1 MATTMQQSAAPA
13 NAATNPQL
21 KRIVYSKYRELL
33 GSYNDKAN
41 AIIETLP
48 AYMVREDRGF
58 HCEPNGVVTATV
70 TAAAPT
76 PATVASKTI
85 ISIPARSTTTTA
97 TPPSQH
103 ITATIAGTAA
113 PAAHTNGTAPPNCAA
128 AALLRQVAAAAAA
141 AAAAQGE
148 RVSELYGGSA
158 QRGYE
163 APACVQN
170 AMVTKDKKPFTYTPG
185 GIDLSQIKSE
195 RMAKRLARNAQA
207 EGATGASQQN
217 RPTQPQSPGSSGNA
231 ASQIGAAGMGMPFQV
246 LPPPP
251 PPAPTGVAGKK
262 LNGTSAPPPPPPPSS
277 SNTLAPPQNG
287 GGPGSAPGSPNAQRK
302 SPTPQRF
309 EPPPLGFR
317 PEIKIPP
324 NPMAALRKVPPPV
337 EKNTFW
343 KDEYVRDRS
352 KSPMVGENDRAS
364 SPNTA
369 ANGHA
374 VSAGG
379 GEPATVSLNN
389 NVNNNNNND
398 VNEHVDGYKK
408 PTTTTQQ
415 PELNYN
421 SNNSTQQQYTPPQP
435 TYSPSYQPLQ
445 QQQQQTQYNNITP
458 PLPASS
464 PSQQQPQQQ
473 QQSPRPEFRSVAPPQ
488 SPSVHV
494 YTRQTDSPRAES
506 GTPPQRATDSPF
518 RYGGP
523 QPQQQQQQ
531 PPQQQRAPPAIS
543 PLAQQQ
549 PTKLYTSSPTGAGTP
564 AQPTTANNSPNSQ
577 PTAQTVPWRT
587 QRTPTQQQQPQSQP
601 QTTAI
606 YNNVS
611 PQQQQQTQP
620 TSAYQGPKPS
630 NVGSLYI
637 APLAAPTEPQAPNVV
652 RQFQQQQQQ
661 QQARESPIRQIPQQQ
676 QQQQTP
682 QQQQAQPLRSTV
694 PWLSTKPKANDQPE
708 WARPEENGNV
718 VPSSLNRIKSP
729 PPPQSQQQQQQ
740 VYHQQQQQQPQ
751 PQLYGYQP
759 EQGNGFAA
767 AAPTNF
773 GSHGIGS
780 TGLRL
785 QINANPIVN
794 NTATQQTGPRERI
807 IPIQLEQTPTN
818 TTSQQ
823 PNFNVSYG
831 GITTAPSSYVV
842 RSPNQFVDQGYN
854 NFPPSA
860 GTNQQPSAQRVMSP
874 TQQLNAPRIV
884 QQQQQ
889 YTNNNNGAGA
899 GANRSRIIP
908 IAMESEGTRGP
919 ISPSPIVLQ
928 KIIIPI
934 PLFRSSIQP
943 TITFPPSPENF
954 DPRSSPIQS
963 KSFRILQKI
972 TDTIDDGSGDDRK
985 AESHVDVEPQLQRPQ
1000 YARQMSAQ
1008 QARPQPNVEQMRR
1021 MQIAAEPQQQQQQ
1034 SQAPQAWN
1042 QDMPQPYIHPS
1053 EQQVPEP
1060 KKYTGSAIPSRSFK
1074 ILQAMTTPEN
1084 AAELAATDRVE
1095 LNETPLK
1102 AKENQS
1108 KNILNK
1114 NCTENVNEYNE
1125 GTSEITHTHSTTHA
1139 PSTTS
1144 SSSSISSLSSDS
1156 CTYPIPKHPYP
1167 AYGYAYPYPWYP
1179 PPMPPTNGEAYPA
1192 WPYPYNMPPPPP
1204 PPSTQA
1210 QPNEQSGDAASH
1222 TPYAPHYP
1230 YYYPYYPPPPP
1241 PAHNPYAYMQPP
1253 RAQTPNEFDSQNAYH
1268 DVNASTAYPAY
1279 VPPYP
1284 YPYPVAPSYSQSTT
1298 SSRAS
1303 SVLPD
1308 IIVTPSTDDMPSQVI
1323 LQHHIKIEKS
1333 EPPKRNDAVVIEEVP
1348 TSDSEMRPPE
1358 FRREQRE
1365 GSVIDMLSQRLANM
1379 SKVVEHNLNMS
1390 KDVEKNYAGERDKEF
1405 GEKSPTDNASP
1416 VPVGI
1421 VTLASETEVSTDSDS
1436 SSDEDSDATPKCVE
1450 TNGLQAIKSVTNI
1463 QIYKNCNININ
1474 EVDDEDDVTTADGES
1489 DIFDEEDNEE
1499 DVAEQLELDEY
1510 IEEND
1515 DMDYD
1520 NLSVIYEEESEMEH
1534 SSDKPN
1540 TIIQRDGSNA
1550 SDATTVERDDAVE
1563 QQIEENDNNDDAED
1577 DSTSVTVRLPLKFSF
1592 NDENVATVEVGKS
1605 QIEERRHS
1613 TSSEGKRSTAF
1624 VIAEPQHDSDN
1635 EEGAAYEYDDDCEV
1649 SVTISLSGSSRSS
1662 SMERKP
1668 DGRRVSAAY
1677 PIEELP
1683 TPEPPSPASSN
1694 ENVSV
1699 SFSLNARNKF
1709 MGQTIRDDVT
1719 NNIAMFN
1726 SVTQKETI
1734 QEQVKKEIKKPDI
1747 GTRQMK
1753 EEPVAKE
1760 SVTPVIPS
1768 DDLDFFATLRATK
1781 LQAQKMMETS
1791 ANYWGKLKAKEEPK
1805 KEEVKEEV
1813 AAATTTEPEPE
1824 VDDIWADRNEDL
1836 PKPVPKL
1843 KLADAKDDFWST
1855 FAAATRKTHEETQT
1869 EDVVVE
1875 KMSVNTFIKNDEATA
1890 QVQAGR
1896 KVTFGDTVDIKDKVE
1911 TVDESEEVDF
1921 WAEIEKSKETKTTEK
1936 KTEFKT
1942 STAYERKEI
1951 SEIMHRSNTM
1961 KSSTKVLPTALQA
1974 DLYTPPPSEQV
1985 AEESSESEEEDSD
1998 ADEEEVQYEKVNV
2011 GRKLSEPKAPV
2022 EEKEDEEDF
2031 WASVEK
2037 AKAAIGTTKQYTTL
2051 DKVEAPSAK
2060 PVVEEVDFWAD
2071 IEKNK
2076 NIKTT
2081 TKKSSNPNSAEAPSA
2096 QAVVEEVDFWADI
2109 EKNKNITTAKNE
2121 SSTHNNVKAI
2131 PAQEV
2136 VEAVDFWT
2144 DMEKNKDNNKNVT
2157 NELSTHNN
2165 IKSSPVQEVVE
2176 EVDFWAEIE
2185 NNKDNTSTAKQVSYS
2200 TTNNAVAPSTQA
2212 VVEETN
2218 YWANIENNSQTTQA
2232 PQHIYDPTLYPEE
2245 PREVDTDEEIDFWA
2259 EIEAKNQD
2267 TDDVNFYKSASFW
2280 ANRERHNSV
2289 DETPYS
2295 KVLPKPFPA
2304 NLPDEPT
2311 VNVGLWAAL
2320 EAAKGVEP
2328 EYIDPV
2334 VEEEKVL
2341 AAQFNEIPMEEE
2353 TPDKAE
2359 NVEDINK
2366 SSSDIW
2372 EVASLHE
2379 PVVANVWEP
2388 TVETNELSKP
2398 YQDLEQWIHNND
2410 INETTEP
2417 VAEERTKIERVE
2429 EPDEANVK
2437 RNNYRKAMAFFTTS
2451 IDEQK
2456 EVNAEKKTRKGR
2468 SSNRNSLVGTEN
2480 ANVIE
2485 KESIENAVNN
2495 YYKETLEQSTVRGKS
2510 VGPDSFCTENSLQ
2523 QTINQTRGKSVG
2535 AEITCNTLNT
2545 EVLTEPNATEVYT
2558 ERNKTPT
2565 NFEQTLPEVYVEPIV
2580 ERKRLPNG
2588 LPDLGLKKEEV
2599 KISVRDRIS
2608 AFETG
2613 AVESPTTAK
2622 KTDDSKTHSLSVE
2635 SCTPRGTLSR
2645 NSSQRSESEIEEDD
2659 SGVTDMNKPLSETDT
2674 ESESFPELR
2683 KMSSYQRAATH
2694 SRLFK
2699 LLQDDNDPLED
2710 EKLSKELAD
2719 EYHFKP
2725 SRRKIVHNVSITRRQ
2740 NPKALADAETM
2751 TQRRERLS
2759 LPLRKNTSIDA
2770 DNPST
2775 PNSPASPIMGQPS
2788 SNTSDKLVNELVQ
2801 SLLLKR
2807 DSSHLR
2813 QMPMEKLQA
2822 AAKRVLEEELDS
2834 LENTSVET
2842 TPALTPNDI
2851 KNDKSYADYYDT
2863 WSHANGSGVD
2873 GMPPKA
2879 YRAMQD
2885 VPRRSPWS
2893 VRCPRVLS
2901 SKTINRDLARV
2912 TESPEIFAR
2921 NSKSPDCLS
2930 QSREGSVSR
2939 WRKV

>member
-1 MATTMQQSAAPA
+1 MATTMQQTAAPT

-33 GSYNDKAN
+33 GSYNGKAN

-58 HCEPNGVVTATV
+58 HCEPNSAVTATATATTAAPV
-70 TAAAPT
+70 TAASLVTGKTIITIPARVTTTTTVSPPSQQPTATVVGATT
-76 PATVASKTI
+76 PAT
-85 ISIPARSTTTTA
+85 
-97 TPPSQH
+97 
-103 ITATIAGTAA
+103 
-113 PAAHTNGTAPPNCAA
+113 HTNGTAPPNCAA

-148 RVSELYGGSA
+148 RMNELYGGSA

-217 RPTQPQSPGSSGNA
+217 RPTQPQSPGGSA

-251 PPAPTGVAGKK
+251 PPPAAPLGVAGKK

-317 PEIKIPP
+317 PEIKIPS

-364 SPNTA
+364 SPNTG
-369 ANGHA
+369 ANGNA
-374 VSAGG
+374 VGVG
-379 GEPATVSLNN
+379 YGEPAPVSLNNN
-389 NVNNNNNND
+389 NVNNNNND
-398 VNEHVDGYKK
+398 ANEHVDGYKK

-421 SNNSTQQQYTPPQP
+421 SNNSTQQQQQQYTPPQP

-445 QQQQQTQYNNITP
+445 QQQQPQYNNNTP
-458 PLPASS
+458 PLSASS
-464 PSQQQPQQQ
+464 PSQQQQ

-488 SPSVHV
+488 SPSVNV
-494 YTRQTDSPRAES
+494 YTRQTDSPRAET

-518 RYGGP
+518 RYGGVQQQ
-523 QPQQQQQQ
+523 QPQQQLQ
-531 PPQQQRAPPAIS
+531 QQQRAPPAIS

-549 PTKLYTSSPTGAGTP
+549 QPTKLYTSTPSGAAAATVP
-564 AQPTTANNSPNSQ
+564 ATSANNSPNSQ

-587 QRTPTQQQQPQSQP
+587 QRTPTQQQQPQS
-601 QTTAI
+601 TAI

-611 PQQQQQTQP
+611 PQQQQAQP
-620 TSAYQGPKPS
+620 ASAYQGPKPT

-637 APLAAPTEPQAPNVV
+637 APLAPTTEPQAPNVV
-652 RQFQQQQQQ
+652 RQFQQQQQ

-676 QQQQTP
+676 QTPQQQ

-718 VPSSLNRIKSP
+718 VPSSLNRMKSP
-729 PPPQSQQQQQQ
+729 PPPQLQQ
-740 VYHQQQQQQPQ
+740 QQQQQQPSYYQQQ
-751 PQLYGYQP
+751 PQQQTQLYGYQP

-780 TGLRL
+780 TGGLRL
-785 QINANPIVN
+785 QINANANANPN
-794 NTATQQTGPRERI
+794 NAAAQQTGPRERI

-818 TTSQQ
+818 TSQQQ

-831 GITTAPSSYVV
+831 GVTAAPNAYVV

-854 NFPPSA
+854 NFPQSA
-860 GTNQQPSAQRVMSP
+860 GAQQPAGQRVMSP

-889 YTNNNNGAGA
+889 FTNNNNGAG
-899 GANRSRIIP
+899 GNANRSRIIP

-928 KIIIPI
+928 NNSPT
-934 PLFRSSIQP
+934 SS
-943 TITFPPSPENF
+943 S

-985 AESHVDVEPQLQRPQ
+985 AESTIEVEPQLQRPQ

-1008 QARPQPNVEQMRR
+1008 QARQQPNVEQMRR
-1021 MQIAAEPQQQQQQ
+1021 MQIAAEPLQQQQQQ
-1034 SQAPQAWN
+1034 SQSPQAWN
-1042 QDMPQPYIHPS
+1042 QGNTLKSSQQHTIYNNFNDMPQPYVHPS

-1084 AAELAATDRVE
+1084 AAELAATDCVE
-1095 LNETPLK
+1095 LNENHLK
-1102 AKENQS
+1102 ANENQS
-1108 KNILNK
+1108 KNIFNTDF
-1114 NCTENVNEYNE
+1114 NENVNEYNNE
-1125 GTSEITHTHSTTHA
+1125 GTYEIPNTHGTTHA

-1192 WPYPYNMPPPPP
+1192 WPYTYNMPPPPP
-1204 PPSTQA
+1204 PQTPT
-1210 QPNEQSGDAASH
+1210 NEHSGGNAAPH
-1222 TPYAPHYP
+1222 AAYPPHYP
-1230 YYYPYYPPPPP
+1230 YYYPFYPPPPP
-1241 PAHNPYAYMQPP
+1241 PHHAHNTATYMQPP
-1253 RAQTPNEFDSQNAYH
+1253 HAQNTTNEFDSQNAYH
-1268 DVNASTAYPAY
+1268 DLNAGAAYPAY

-1323 LQHHIKIEKS
+1323 LQHHIKVEKP
-1333 EPPKRNDAVVIEEVP
+1333 EPPKRNDAVVIEEVAN
-1348 TSDSEMRPPE
+1348 SDNEMRPQAMS
-1358 FRREQRE
+1358 REQRE
-1365 GSVIDMLSQRLANM
+1365 GSVLDILTQRLANM

-1421 VTLASETEVSTDSDS
+1421 VTLASETEVSSDSDS
-1436 SSDEDSDATPKCVE
+1436 SSEEDSDVTPKCVE
-1450 TNGLQAIKSVTNI
+1450 TTGLQAIKSVTNI
-1463 QIYKNCNININ
+1463 QIYKHKNININ
-1474 EVDDEDDVTTADGES
+1474 ELDDEDDVTTADGES
-1489 DIFDEEDNEE
+1489 DIFDEEDIEE
-1499 DVAEQLELDEY
+1499 DVVKELELDEY

-1515 DMDYD
+1515 DMDCD

-1540 TIIQRDGSNA
+1540 TIIQREGSNA
-1550 SDATTVERDDAVE
+1550 SDATTVDRDDAVE
-1563 QQIEENDNNDDAED
+1563 QQIEENDDNEDAEE

-1592 NDENVATVEVGKS
+1592 NDEHVATVEIGKS

-1613 TSSEGKRSTAF
+1613 TSSEGKRSTGF
-1624 VIAEPQHDSDN
+1624 VVAEPQHDSDN
-1635 EEGAAYEYDDDCEV
+1635 EAVATYEYDDDCEV

-1662 SMERKP
+1662 SIERKP

-1683 TPEPPSPASSN
+1683 TPEPPSATTSN
-1694 ENVSV
+1694 EDVSV
-1699 SFSLNARNKF
+1699 SFSLNMRNKF
-1709 MGQTIRDDVT
+1709 MGETIRDDVI
-1719 NNIAMFN
+1719 NNIA
-1726 SVTQKETI
+1726 SIKSEKRKDTI
-1734 QEQVKKEIKKPDI
+1734 QEQIKKEIKEPDI
-1747 GTRQMK
+1747 GKK
-1753 EEPVAKE
+1753 EEKQAPEVKE
-1760 SVTPVIPS
+1760 TVTPVIPS

-1781 LQAQKMMETS
+1781 LQAQKMMEQS
-1791 ANYWGKLKAKEEPK
+1791 ANYWGKLKEKEAEPK
-1805 KEEVKEEV
+1805 DEKVKEEV
-1813 AAATTTEPEPE
+1813 VVTTPAETEPE
-1824 VDDIWADRNEDL
+1824 VDDIWADRDDDL

-1843 KLADAKDDFWST
+1843 KLPAALSDAKDNFWST
-1855 FAAATRKTHEETQT
+1855 FAAATRKTHEETET
-1869 EDVVVE
+1869 DDIIVDKFSENTDRKTDEITARAEDENKVE
-1875 KMSVNTFIKNDEATA
+1875 VEVEDKIEVEVRDKIIGTVEIKN
-1890 QVQAGR
+1890 
-1896 KVTFGDTVDIKDKVE
+1896 KVE
-1911 TVDESEEVDF
+1911 TVVESEEIDF
-1921 WAEIEKSKETKTTEK
+1921 WAEIEKSKETNTTEK
-1936 KTEFKT
+1936 KSKLNITTE
-1942 STAYERKEI
+1942 YERKEI
-1951 SEIMHRSNTM
+1951 SEVMFRPTTM
-1961 KSSTKVLPTALQA
+1961 KSYTKILPTVRQA
-1974 DLYTPPPSEQV
+1974 ELYTPPPSEQV
-1985 AEESSESEEEDSD
+1985 EETSSESEEDDSD
-1998 ADEEEVQYEKVNV
+1998 EDKNEVKYEEANVN
-2011 GRKLSEPKAPV
+2011 RKLSIQAAV
-2022 EEKEDEEDF
+2022 EEEDEEDF

-2037 AKAAIGTTKQYTTL
+2037 AKATIATTKESPL
-2051 DKVEAPSAK
+2051 LSLNKIEPSANAI
-2060 PVVEEVDFWAD
+2060 VEEVDFWAD

-2076 NIKTT
+2076 DVAIT
-2081 TKKSSNPNSAEAPSA
+2081 TKQLSTTNNVEAPAAQVVVEEIDFWADIENNKNSAHTAKPLSTSYNVEAPSA
-2096 QAVVEEVDFWADI
+2096 PAVVEEVDFWSNI
-2109 EKNKNITTAKNE
+2109 ENE
-2121 SSTHNNVKAI
+2121 KETVGPTELNSTN
-2131 PAQEV
+2131 
-2136 VEAVDFWT
+2136 
-2144 DMEKNKDNNKNVT
+2144 
-2157 NELSTHNN
+2157 NN
-2165 IKSSPVQEVVE
+2165 IM
-2176 EVDFWAEIE
+2176 
-2185 NNKDNTSTAKQVSYS
+2185 
-2200 TTNNAVAPSTQA
+2200 APPMHA
-2212 VVEETN
+2212 VVEESDF
-2218 YWANIENNSQTTQA
+2218 WANTDNDPEATQ
-2232 PQHIYDPTLYPEE
+2232 PTQHIYDPTLYPEE

-2267 TDDVNFYKSASFW
+2267 MDDVNFYKSASFW
-2280 ANRERHNSV
+2280 ANRERHNSI

-2311 VNVGLWAAL
+2311 VNVDLWAAL
-2320 EAAKGVEP
+2320 EAAKGEEP
-2328 EYIDPV
+2328 EYVDPV
-2334 VEEEKVL
+2334 VEEEKAL
-2341 AAQFNEIPMEEE
+2341 AAQFNEIPIEEE
-2353 TPDKAE
+2353 KEEVTVE
-2359 NVEDINK
+2359 NVEDVNK
-2366 SSSDIW
+2366 STSDIW

-2388 TVETNELSKP
+2388 PVETNEFTKP
-2398 YQDLEQWIHNND
+2398 YQELEQWIHNND
-2410 INETTEP
+2410 DNENTDAVVEEIP
-2417 VAEERTKIERVE
+2417 KIEHAEEV
-2429 EPDEANVK
+2429 DEANVK

-2456 EVNAEKKTRKGR
+2456 EASTEKPPRRGR
-2468 SSNRNSLVGTEN
+2468 SSNRNSLIETEN
-2480 ANVIE
+2480 ANTNDQGNL
-2485 KESIENAVNN
+2485 ENAVNN
-2495 YYKETLEQSTVRGKS
+2495 FYKATVPQCTARGKS
-2510 VGPDSFCTENSLQ
+2510 VGLDSVSNEKGLQ
-2523 QTINQTRGKSVG
+2523 MLSNQARGKSVG
-2535 AEITCNTLNT
+2535 AEIICETHSEPNST
-2545 EVLTEPNATEVYT
+2545 EVCV

-2613 AVESPTTAK
+2613 AVESPTAGK
-2622 KTDDSKTHSLSVE
+2622 KTEDIKTHSLSVE

-2788 SNTSDKLVNELVQ
+2788 SNSSVSDKLVNELVQ

-2842 TPALTPNDI
+2842 TPAPTPNDI

-2863 WSHANGSGVD
+2863 WSRANGAVD

-2879 YRAMQD
+2879 YRALQD

-2912 TESPEIFAR
+2912 TESPEIFTR

>member
-1 MATTMQQSAAPA
+1 MATTMQPSATPA

-58 HCEPNGVVTATV
+58 HCEPNSAVTATV
-70 TAAAPT
+70 TAAAAAPPT
-76 PATVASKTI
+76 VASTVASKTI
-85 ISIPARSTTTTA
+85 ISIPARAPTA
-97 TPPSQH
+97 TASPPSQH
-103 ITATIAGTAA
+103 ITATIAGTTS
-113 PAAHTNGTAPPNCAA
+113 PATLTNGTAPPNCAA

-217 RPTQPQSPGSSGNA
+217 RPTQPQSPGSGGNA

-337 EKNTFW
+337 EKNNFW

-364 SPNTA
+364 SPNTG

-374 VSAGG
+374 VSAAY

-389 NVNNNNNND
+389 KLNNNND
-398 VNEHVDGYKK
+398 ANEHVDGYKK

-421 SNNSTQQQYTPPQP
+421 SNNSTQQQQQQFTPPQP
-435 TYSPSYQPLQ
+435 TYTPSYQPLQ
-445 QQQQQTQYNNITP
+445 QQPQQSHYNNNTP

-464 PSQQQPQQQ
+464 PVQQIQQQQ

-488 SPSVHV
+488 SPSVNV
-494 YTRQTDSPRAES
+494 YTRQTDSPRAET

-523 QPQQQQQQ
+523 QPQQQQ

-549 PTKLYTSSPTGAGTP
+549 PSKLYTSSPTGAGVP
-564 AQPTTANNSPNSQ
+564 AQSTSANNSPNSQ
-577 PTAQTVPWRT
+577 PAAQTVPWRT
-587 QRTPTQQQQPQSQP
+587 QRTPTQQQAQPQQQQSA
-601 QTTAI
+601 AI
-606 YNNVS
+606 FNNVS
-611 PQQQQQTQP
+611 PQQQQSQP
-620 TSAYQGPKPS
+620 ASAYQGPKPT

-637 APLAAPTEPQAPNVV
+637 APLAAPTEPQAPTVV
-652 RQFQQQQQQ
+652 RQFQQQQ

-676 QQQQTP
+676 QQQTP
-682 QQQQAQPLRSTV
+682 QQQQQAQPLRSTV
-694 PWLSTKPKANDQPE
+694 PWLSSKPKPNDQPE

-729 PPPQSQQQQQQ
+729 PPPQPQQQQPIYYQQ
-740 VYHQQQQQQPQ
+740 QPQQQQPQ
-751 PQLYGYQP
+751 PQLYSYQP
-759 EQGNGFAA
+759 EQGNGFAGT
-767 AAPTNF
+767 APTNF
-773 GSHGIGS
+773 GGHGIGS

-785 QINANPIVN
+785 QINTNPIAN
-794 NTATQQTGPRERI
+794 NASTQQTGPRERI

-818 TTSQQ
+818 TSQQ

-831 GITTAPSSYVV
+831 GITTAPSSYVA

-860 GTNQQPSAQRVMSP
+860 GVQQPAVQRVMSP

-889 YTNNNNGAGA
+889 YTNNNNGASVGP
-899 GANRSRIIP
+899 NRSRIIP
-908 IAMESEGTRGP
+908 IAMEGEGTRGP

-928 KIIIPI
+928 
-934 PLFRSSIQP
+934 
-943 TITFPPSPENF
+943 N

-972 TDTIDDGSGDDRK
+972 TDTIDDGNGDDKK
-985 AESHVDVEPQLQRPQ
+985 AESNVDVEPQLQRPQ

-1008 QARPQPNVEQMRR
+1008 QARQQPNVEQMRR
-1021 MQIAAEPQQQQQQ
+1021 MQIAADPQQQQQQ

-1042 QDMPQPYIHPS
+1042 QGNALKSSQQHTIYNFNDMPQPYIHPS

-1084 AAELAATDRVE
+1084 AAELAATDCVE

-1102 AKENQS
+1102 AKKNPR
-1108 KNILNK
+1108 KNIFNK
-1114 NCTENVNEYNE
+1114 NCTDNVNEYNE
-1125 GTSEITHTHSTTHA
+1125 GTSEITNTHSTTHT

-1167 AYGYAYPYPWYP
+1167 AFGYAYPYPWYP

-1210 QPNEQSGDAASH
+1210 QTPTNEHSGNAPPH
-1222 TPYAPHYP
+1222 PVYAPHYP

-1241 PAHNPYAYMQPP
+1241 PSHIPHAYMQSPH
-1253 RAQTPNEFDSQNAYH
+1253 AQNPPNEFDSQNAYH
-1268 DVNASTAYPAY
+1268 ELNASAAYPSY

-1323 LQHHIKIEKS
+1323 LQHHIKTEKS
-1333 EPPKRNDAVVIEEVP
+1333 QPPKRNDAVVIEEVA
-1348 TSDSEMRPPE
+1348 TSDNEMKPQE
-1358 FRREQRE
+1358 LRREQRE
-1365 GSVIDMLSQRLANM
+1365 GSVIDMLSQRFANM

-1416 VPVGI
+1416 GPVGI
-1421 VTLASETEVSTDSDS
+1421 VTLASETEVSSDSDS
-1436 SSDEDSDATPKCVE
+1436 SSDEDTDVTPKCVE
-1450 TNGLQAIKSVTNI
+1450 TNGLRAIKSVTNI
-1463 QIYKNCNININ
+1463 QIYKNNNININ

-1499 DVAEQLELDEY
+1499 DVAEELELDEY

-1534 SSDKPN
+1534 SSEKPN

-1563 QQIEENDNNDDAED
+1563 QQIEENDNNDDAEE

-1613 TSSEGKRSTAF
+1613 TSSEGKRSTSF
-1624 VIAEPQHDSDN
+1624 VVAELKNDSDN
-1635 EEGAAYEYDDDCEV
+1635 EAVGTYEYDDDCEV

-1662 SMERKP
+1662 SMERST
-1668 DGRRVSAAY
+1668 DTRRVSAAY

-1683 TPEPPSPASSN
+1683 TPEPPSATTSN

-1699 SFSLNARNKF
+1699 SFSLNSRNKF
-1709 MGQTIRDDVT
+1709 MDQTIRNDVT
-1719 NNIAMFN
+1719 NNIATFK
-1726 SVTQKETI
+1726 SATKVKE
-1734 QEQVKKEIKKPDI
+1734 EIKEPDI
-1747 GTRQMK
+1747 RTKQIK
-1753 EEPVAKE
+1753 EEPVVKE

-1781 LQAQKMMETS
+1781 LQAQKMMEQS
-1791 ANYWGKLKAKEEPK
+1791 ASYWGKLKEKEEPK
-1805 KEEVKEEV
+1805 KEEVNEEV
-1813 AAATTTEPEPE
+1813 VISTATDTEPE
-1824 VDDIWADRNEDL
+1824 VDDIWADRNDDL

-1855 FAAATRKTHEETQT
+1855 FAAATRKTHEEAQT
-1869 EDVVVE
+1869 EDVLVE
-1875 KMSVNTFIKNDEATA
+1875 KISESIAIKKDEAIVQG
-1890 QVQAGR
+1890 QVR
-1896 KVTFGDTVDIKDKVE
+1896 PNDKFEDMVE
-1911 TVDESEEVDF
+1911 AKEKIEAVDESEEVDF
-1921 WAEIEKSKETKTTEK
+1921 WAEIEKSKETKAIEK
-1936 KTEFKT
+1936 KPKLKT
-1942 STAYERKEI
+1942 ATAYERKEI
-1951 SEIMHRSNTM
+1951 SEVMHRSNTM
-1961 KSSTKVLPTALQA
+1961 KSSTKVLPTVLQA
-1974 DLYTPPPSEQV
+1974 ELYTPPPSEQV
-1985 AEESSESEEEDSD
+1985 AEESSDSEEDDSLED
-1998 ADEEEVQYEKVNV
+1998 EKEVDYKNVNIS
-2011 GRKLSEPKAPV
+2011 RKLSEQKATV

-2037 AKAAIGTTKQYTTL
+2037 AKAAIGTTKQYSTH
-2051 DKVEAPSAK
+2051 DNI
-2060 PVVEEVDFWAD
+2060 EVD
-2071 IEKNK
+2071 
-2076 NIKTT
+2076 
-2081 TKKSSNPNSAEAPSA
+2081 SA
-2096 QAVVEEVDFWADI
+2096 QAVAEEIDFWADI
-2109 EKNKNITTAKNE
+2109 EKNKNITTTIKDLPPTYNE
-2121 SSTHNNVKAI
+2121 EVPS
-2131 PAQEV
+2131 AQ
-2136 VEAVDFWT
+2136 D
-2144 DMEKNKDNNKNVT
+2144 
-2157 NELSTHNN
+2157 
-2165 IKSSPVQEVVE
+2165 VVE
-2176 EVDFWAEIE
+2176 EVDFWANIE
-2185 NNKDNTSTAKQVSYS
+2185 NNRETIATTEPRSM
-2200 TTNNAVAPSTQA
+2200 TNNVVAPSTHA
-2212 VVEETN
+2212 VVEEIDYWTN
-2218 YWANIENNSQTTQA
+2218 LENKSEASQTS
-2232 PQHIYDPTLYPEE
+2232 QHIYDPTLYPEE

-2259 EIEAKNQD
+2259 EIEAKHQD

-2320 EAAKGVEP
+2320 EAAKGEEP
-2328 EYIDPV
+2328 EYIDPA
-2334 VEEEKVL
+2334 VEEEKAL

-2353 TPDKAE
+2353 TVDKAE
-2359 NVEDINK
+2359 NVEDINQ
-2366 SSSDIW
+2366 SASDIW

-2379 PVVANVWEP
+2379 PVVANIREP
-2388 TVETNELSKP
+2388 PVVTNEFSKP
-2398 YQDLEQWIHNND
+2398 YQDLEQWINNND
-2410 INETTEP
+2410 NNENTEP
-2417 VAEERTKIERVE
+2417 VVE
-2429 EPDEANVK
+2429 ENPKLERAEDVDDANIK

-2456 EVNAEKKTRKGR
+2456 EVNAEKKLRKGR
-2468 SSNRNSLVGTEN
+2468 SSNRNSLVGTETTN
-2480 ANVIE
+2480 ANE
-2485 KESIENAVNN
+2485 KEIIENAVNN
-2495 YYKETLEQSTVRGKS
+2495 YYKETLEQSTARGKS
-2510 VGPDSFCTENSLQ
+2510 VGVDSVCTENSLEKS
-2523 QTINQTRGKSVG
+2523 INQARGKSVG
-2535 AEITCNTLNT
+2535 VEIEYNIKNT
-2545 EVLTEPNATEVYT
+2545 EIPSEPIATDAYT

-2588 LPDLGLKKEEV
+2588 LPDLGVKKEEV

-2613 AVESPTTAK
+2613 AVESPTTVK
-2622 KTDDSKTHSLSVE
+2622 KTEDSKTHSLSVE

-2659 SGVTDMNKPLSETDT
+2659 SGVTDMNKLLSETDT

-2710 EKLSKELAD
+2710 EKLNKELAD
-2719 EYHFKP
+2719 EYHAKP

-2740 NPKALADAETM
+2740 NPKALTDAETM
-2751 TQRRERLS
+2751 SQRRERLS

-2788 SNTSDKLVNELVQ
+2788 SNTSVSDKLVNELVQ

-2863 WSHANGSGVD
+2863 WSHANGSVD

-2879 YRAMQD
+2879 YRALQD

>member
-1 MATTMQQSAAPA
+1 MATTMQQSAPPA
-13 NAATNPQL
+13 NATTNPQL

-58 HCEPNGVVTATV
+58 HCESNGAVTATV
-70 TAAAPT
+70 TAAVAPIS
-76 PATVASKTI
+76 ATAASKTI
-85 ISIPARSTTTTA
+85 ISIPARSATTTTA

-113 PAAHTNGTAPPNCAA
+113 PATPRNGTAPPNCAA

-217 RPTQPQSPGSSGNA
+217 RPTQPQSPGSGGNA

-262 LNGTSAPPPPPPPSS
+262 LNGTSAPVPPPPPSS
-277 SNTLAPPQNG
+277 SKTLAPPQNG

-309 EPPPLGFR
+309 EPPPLAFR

-369 ANGHA
+369 ANDQA
-374 VSAGG
+374 VSAGS

-389 NVNNNNNND
+389 NLNNNNNND

-421 SNNSTQQQYTPPQP
+421 SNNSTQPQQQQNTPPQP

-445 QQQQQTQYNNITP
+445 QQQQQQ
-458 PLPASS
+458 LASS
-464 PSQQQPQQQ
+464 PSQQQQQQ
-473 QQSPRPEFRSVAPPQ
+473 KQQSPRPEFRSVAPPQ
-488 SPSVHV
+488 SPSGHV

-506 GTPPQRATDSPF
+506 GTPPQRATESPF
-518 RYGGP
+518 RYGVP
-523 QPQQQQQQ
+523 QAQQQQQS
-531 PPQQQRAPPAIS
+531 PQQQRAPPAIS

-549 PTKLYTSSPTGAGTP
+549 PSKLYTSSPTGAGVP
-564 AQPTTANNSPNSQ
+564 AQSTTANNSPNSQ
-577 PTAQTVPWRT
+577 PVTQTVPWRT
-587 QRTPTQQQQPQSQP
+587 QRTPTQQQSQSQP

-611 PQQQQQTQP
+611 PQQQQQTQLA
-620 TSAYQGPKPS
+620 TAYQGPKPS

-676 QQQQTP
+676 QQQQQTP
-682 QQQQAQPLRSTV
+682 QQQPAQPLRSTV

-729 PPPQSQQQQQQ
+729 PPPQSQQQQPQQQ
-740 VYHQQQQQQPQ
+740 VYYQQPQQPPQ
-751 PQLYGYQP
+751 PQLYAYQP
-759 EQGNGFAA
+759 EQGNGFAG

-773 GSHGIGS
+773 GSHGIGN

-785 QINANPIVN
+785 QINANSSAN
-794 NTATQQTGPRERI
+794 NAATQQTGPRERI

-831 GITTAPSSYVV
+831 GVTTAPSSYVV

-860 GTNQQPSAQRVMSP
+860 GANQQQSAQRVMSP

-928 KIIIPI
+928 NENYNLVVYDC
-934 PLFRSSIQP
+934 PLEAEIRYRMNRLS
-943 TITFPPSPENF
+943 

-972 TDTIDDGSGDDRK
+972 TDTIDDGSGDDK
-985 AESHVDVEPQLQRPQ
+985 KSESYVEIEPQLQRPQ

-1008 QARPQPNVEQMRR
+1008 QARQQPNVEQMRR
-1021 MQIAAEPQQQQQQ
+1021 MQIAADPQQQQQQ

-1084 AAELAATDRVE
+1084 AVELAATDRVE

-1125 GTSEITHTHSTTHA
+1125 GTSETTNTHSTTHA

-1179 PPMPPTNGEAYPA
+1179 PPMPPTNGEAYPP
-1192 WPYPYNMPPPPP
+1192 WPYPYSMPPPPP

-1210 QPNEQSGDAASH
+1210 QTNEISGDAASH

-1241 PAHNPYAYMQPP
+1241 PAHNPYAYMQTP

-1268 DVNASTAYPAY
+1268 DVNASAAYPAY

-1284 YPYPVAPSYSQSTT
+1284 YPYPVAPSYSQSTP
-1298 SSRAS
+1298 SNRAS

-1333 EPPKRNDAVVIEEVP
+1333 EPPKRNDAVVIEEV
-1348 TSDSEMRPPE
+1348 TRSDNEMRPQE
-1358 FRREQRE
+1358 LRREQRE
-1365 GSVIDMLSQRLANM
+1365 GSVIDMLSQRLVNM

-1405 GEKSPTDNASP
+1405 SEKSPTDNAPP

-1421 VTLASETEVSTDSDS
+1421 VTLASETEVSSDSDS

-1450 TNGLQAIKSVTNI
+1450 THGLQAIKSVTNI
-1463 QIYKNCNININ
+1463 QIYKNGNININ

-1499 DVAEQLELDEY
+1499 DVAEELELDEY

-1563 QQIEENDNNDDAED
+1563 QQIEENDNNDDAEE

-1613 TSSEGKRSTAF
+1613 ISSEGKRSTGFA
-1624 VIAEPQHDSDN
+1624 VAELQHDSDD
-1635 EEGAAYEYDDDCEV
+1635 EAGGAYEYDDDCEV

-1683 TPEPPSPASSN
+1683 TPEPPSAASSN

-1699 SFSLNARNKF
+1699 SLSLNARNKF
-1709 MGQTIRDDVT
+1709 MGQTMRDDVT
-1719 NNIAMFN
+1719 NNIAMFK
-1726 SVTQKETI
+1726 SMTHKETI
-1734 QEQVKKEIKKPDI
+1734 REQVKQEIKEPYI
-1747 GTRQMK
+1747 GTKQINEASVMK

-1791 ANYWGKLKAKEEPK
+1791 ANYWGKLKENEEQK
-1805 KEEVKEEV
+1805 KEEIKEEV
-1813 AAATTTEPEPE
+1813 VVATTEPEPE
-1824 VDDIWADRNEDL
+1824 VDDIWADKSDDL

-1843 KLADAKDDFWST
+1843 KLADAKEDFWST
-1855 FAAATRKTHEETQT
+1855 FAAATRKTHEEEQA
-1869 EDVVVE
+1869 EDVIVE
-1875 KMSVNTFIKNDEATA
+1875 KLPVNTVMKKDEASA
-1890 QVQAGR
+1890 QAGC
-1896 KVTFGDTVDIKDKVE
+1896 KVIFGDTIDIKDKVE

-1921 WAEIEKSKETKTTEK
+1921 WAEIEKSKEAKTTEK
-1936 KTEFKT
+1936 KTKLKT
-1942 STAYERKEI
+1942 KSAYERKEM
-1951 SEIMHRSNTM
+1951 SEVMHTSTTM
-1961 KSSTKVLPTALQA
+1961 KVSTKVLPTALQA

-1985 AEESSESEEEDSD
+1985 EEESSESEEDDSET
-1998 ADEEEVQYEKVNV
+1998 DEKAAQYEKVNV
-2011 GRKLSEPKAPV
+2011 SRKLSEPKAPV

-2037 AKAAIGTTKQYTTL
+2037 AKAAIGTPKQYSTY
-2051 DKVEAPSAK
+2051 DKVEAPSAQTVVEEVDFWADIERNK
-2060 PVVEEVDFWAD
+2060 NITITTNELSASNNVEALSVQEVVEEVDFWAD
-2071 IEKNK
+2071 IEKK
-2076 NIKTT
+2076 TNITATT
-2081 TKKSSNPNSAEAPSA
+2081 DELSTNNNVKASAVQE
-2096 QAVVEEVDFWADI
+2096 VVEEVDFWADI
-2109 EKNKNITTAKNE
+2109 E
-2121 SSTHNNVKAI
+2121 NNVNDRTTTKQVLTI
-2131 PAQEV
+2131 NNVETPLAQ
-2136 VEAVDFWT
+2136 T
-2144 DMEKNKDNNKNVT
+2144 
-2157 NELSTHNN
+2157 
-2165 IKSSPVQEVVE
+2165 VVE
-2176 EVDFWAEIE
+2176 EGDFSANIK
-2185 NNKDNTSTAKQVSYS
+2185 NNTEKIATTEPYS
-2200 TTNNAVAPSTQA
+2200 TTNNAVVPSTHS
-2212 VVEETN
+2212 VVEEP
-2218 YWANIENNSQTTQA
+2218 NSETTQT
-2232 PQHIYDPTLYPEE
+2232 PPHVYDPTLYPEE

-2259 EIEAKNQD
+2259 EIEAKDQD

-2295 KVLPKPFPA
+2295 KVLPKAFPA

-2320 EAAKGVEP
+2320 EAAKGEEP
-2328 EYIDPV
+2328 EYIDPA
-2334 VEEEKVL
+2334 VEEEKAL
-2341 AAQFNEIPMEEE
+2341 AVQFNEIPLEEE
-2353 TPDKAE
+2353 TAYKAE
-2359 NVEDINK
+2359 SVEDVNK

-2379 PVVANVWEP
+2379 PVVANVWAP
-2388 TVETNELSKP
+2388 PVETNELNKP
-2398 YQDLEQWIHNND
+2398 YQDMEQWIHNND
-2410 INETTEP
+2410 NNENTEP
-2417 VAEERTKIERVE
+2417 LTEERIKVERVE
-2429 EPDEANVK
+2429 ETDEANVK
-2437 RNNYRKAMAFFTTS
+2437 RNNYRKAMAFFSTS
-2451 IDEQK
+2451 IDDQK
-2456 EVNAEKKTRKGR
+2456 EVNAEKKSRKGR

-2480 ANVIE
+2480 ASINK

-2495 YYKETLEQSTVRGKS
+2495 YYKETFEQSTARGKS
-2510 VGPDSFCTENSLQ
+2510 VGLDSYCTENILQ
-2523 QTINQTRGKSVG
+2523 ETINQTRGKSVG
-2535 AEITCNTLNT
+2535 VEMTYNTLNT
-2545 EVLTEPNATEVYT
+2545 EVHTEPYNTEVCT

-2565 NFEQTLPEVYVEPIV
+2565 NFEQTLPEVYVEPII
-2580 ERKRLPNG
+2580 ERKLLSNG
-2588 LPDLGLKKEEV
+2588 LPDLGLKNEEV

-2608 AFETG
+2608 AFEAG
-2613 AVESPTTAK
+2613 VVESPTTAK
-2622 KTDDSKTHSLSVE
+2622 KTDDRKTHSLSVE

-2699 LLQDDNDPLED
+2699 LLQDENDPLED

-2788 SNTSDKLVNELVQ
+2788 NNTSVSDKLVNELVQ

-2851 KNDKSYADYYDT
+2851 KIDKSYAEYYDT
-2863 WSHANGSGVD
+2863 WSHANGSSVD

-2885 VPRRSPWS
+2885 AQRRSPWS